1 MKHKRR
7 KEATEYL
14 KNHVFFKQ
22 YLGGI
27 DFSKYK
33 YIKVDYSK
41 NTQYGGLLDTV
52 SQFNDYIKLS
62 YYLGLKLIAPSR
74 HLQQSHNDGRPSDF
88 VFSEYFDVNSIKV
101 GQTEIKLAGNIESLN
116 PDDIITIEG
125 LGYVTRNYQPESGL
139 DLIHFKKMLRE
150 QPVSVSYDPSEKY
163 INLADDFVRKN
174 QIEGCIHIRR
184 GDRLNV
190 GASCWGISPDEWD
203 YGTRSENILDFLDS
217 RSAPKSI
224 YIMTDMKA
232 DDLIIEELRSNSK
245 YEFLFLYDYDKLVE
259 LKKEDNY
266 KVFHL
271 EGRIRTHKLI
281 QFQADR
287 FDPIQF
293 YKKEN
298 DLP

>member
-41 NTQYGGLLDTV
+41 NPQCVGLLDTV
-52 SQFNDYIKLS
+52 SQFNDYIKFS

-74 HLQQSHNDGRPSDF
+74 RLQQSHNDGRPSDF

-125 LGYVTRNYQPESGL
+125 LGYVTPNYYQPESGL
-139 DLIHFKKMLRE
+139 DLICFRKMLRE
-150 QPVSVSYDPSEKY
+150 LPACVSYDPCEKY

-184 GDRLNV
+184 GDRLDV
-190 GASCWGISPDEWD
+190 GASCWGISPHEWD
-203 YGTRSENILDFLDS
+203 HGTRSENILNFLDS
-217 RSAPKSI
+217 RGAPKAI

-232 DDLIIEELRSNSK
+232 DDQILSELRKSNYYNFS
-245 YEFLFLYDYDKLVE
+245 FLYDHEELVS
-259 LKKEDNY
+259 LKQKNNY
-266 KVFHL
+266 EVFHL
-271 EGRIRTHKLI
+271 ESCIKDSNLI
-281 QFQADR
+281 KFKADR
-287 FDPIQF
+287 FDPVF
-293 YKKEN
+293 YYKN
-298 DLP
+298 HL